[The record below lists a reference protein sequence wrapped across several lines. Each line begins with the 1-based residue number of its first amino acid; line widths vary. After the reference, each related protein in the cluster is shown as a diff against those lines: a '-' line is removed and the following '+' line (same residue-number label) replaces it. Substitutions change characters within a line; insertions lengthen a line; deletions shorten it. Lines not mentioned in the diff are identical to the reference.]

1 MITEGESYI
10 GFSEEIIWFLCID
23 FWYIYTMPLNALN
36 RRNCLL
42 HADSCLTLLPLASF
56 KRIDNHLATDLWAIQ
71 SHQERMSR
79 LCGSI
84 PSLYGSFFPMFSIFD
99 LYVLWSSLVLTSCS
113 KTVAFHNVY
122 GEHTHFTK
130 HQQPWSFICARIKVT
145 SFFQNMYY
153 TYHLSGT
160 THCVCLSEQ
169 THK

>member
-1 MITEGESYI
+1 
-10 GFSEEIIWFLCID
+10 
-23 FWYIYTMPLNALN
+23 MPLNALN

-56 KRIDNHLATDLWAIQ
+56 KRIDNHLGTDLWAIQ

-122 GEHTHFTK
+122 GEHTHTLHQAPTTVIIHMCSHKSNILLSKYVLHISSQWDNTACVYLSK
-130 HQQPWSFICARIKVT
+130 HISKSVGMTP
-145 SFFQNMYY
+145 
-153 TYHLSGT
+153 HE
-160 THCVCLSEQ
+160 CL
-169 THK
+169 